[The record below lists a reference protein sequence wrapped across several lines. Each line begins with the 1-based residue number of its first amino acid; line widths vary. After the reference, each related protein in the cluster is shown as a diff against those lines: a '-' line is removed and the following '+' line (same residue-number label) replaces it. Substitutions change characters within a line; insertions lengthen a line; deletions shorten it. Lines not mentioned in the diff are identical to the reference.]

1 MPEYRTYGARDD
13 RIAKDG
19 DFGFIGFNNRVRPD
33 QLGKGMLADSQN
45 MRLDLNGEAQ
55 VRKGIE
61 LIEAPFAIGDIVLR
75 LPKADEII
83 DDETGNPTRTILPST
98 IKSASLNE
106 STNVV
111 TLVVESL
118 DSGRD
123 GHDWAVNDTVFV
135 EGVVSDGTDV
145 NGEHVIDSVTDGTNE
160 VTITYDLTSSVAS
173 TLTVPIVL
181 DFNLDDSGT
190 PPQFTE
196 NIVTAG
202 SFVAGTEYEI
212 LSLGSTDFTDI
223 GAAYN
228 LVSSRFTATGAGTGT
243 GTAVEVSFQSVVGY
257 RTRVDEDQVTQVYA
271 SAEYSDPNSENSQ
284 YVLLASNSNVVAK
297 NIATNE
303 DKIIDYTGV
312 ESVGVGATMLQAFN
326 KVFIFREGKT
336 ALVWDGDF
344 NNDFELVESGEY
356 EQPVQIVCAPGEFA
370 IIENRG
376 IVHQQD
382 GVQAGS
388 VIEVLSAQTNPDD
401 QNDQTSGLKEGARFD
416 VAKIF
421 EGGASQSITS
431 ATSDNANLNPEY
443 SDMYRVTCTLSGH
456 GYKVGDP
463 IDVTGFGSNNVA
475 NGSHFV
481 AEKTDGEFIYY
492 VDGNP
497 NLTSNTSGTVQ
508 LAHGFEFY
516 INSDGYDGKVTD
528 GLTLTSTPIFT
539 RRVSVGLG
547 FTHMPAPPYAIY
559 HQRRLVMPFKYTVN
573 DSENSYT
580 LTGNAD
586 EIIASDILDSD
597 TYDQIYAQYRF
608 NAGTADFN
616 VGLHSFAN
624 DTLIVFNRNSIHEVR
639 GMIDLK
645 NASSRLITDEV
656 GLVARQSV
664 VQVGSSVIFLSDN
677 GVYNL
682 QFLDEYNLR
691 GGEVPM
697 SEAINATMKRINQ
710 NAWEKSVAVYFDNRY
725 YIAVPLDSSTTN
737 NAIII
742 YNFINKQWESVDTVV
757 DGSWD
762 IENLIVAGSGN
773 KRGVYAINTSG
784 GIHRLDYRDDG
795 LDRVVTEIGSED
807 KLYKIPASITTRQY
821 TIGTMERKKWKE
833 FDLHV
838 QSSDDYRSDL
848 TITAETENPDANFEL
863 GTLSSYNLKESDDS
877 VILSGF
883 DDATQNGTYVFDPSL
898 STGTIKIYTKGILKV
913 RWIPASPYLE
923 TPNGYYSLA
932 SSLSTSPTAVAG
944 DEWYEP
950 INGAEVNGASQYAGG
965 RSVPTTLAEGEDV
978 SIRGRIGNRRGY
990 GLQFTFNNTTGRPRI
1005 RAIETDGSA
1014 SFRSTTKAD

>member
-1 MPEYRTYGARDD
+1 MPDYRTYGARDD

-19 DFGFIGFNNRVRPD
+19 DVGFIGFNNRVRPD

-61 LIEAPFAIGDIVLR
+61 LIEAPFAVGTDVLR
-75 LPKADEII
+75 LPNANEILP
-83 DDETGNPTRTILPST
+83 DETGNPTRTILPST
-98 IKSASLNE
+98 IKSASLDE

-118 DSGRD
+118 DTGRD
-123 GHDWAVNDTVFV
+123 GHDWAVNDIVVV

-145 NGEHVIDSVTDGTNE
+145 NGTHTVDSVTDGTDV
-160 VTITYDLTSSVAS
+160 VTITYDLAASVAS
-173 TLTVPIVL
+173 TLSVPL
-181 DFNLDDSGT
+181 TLQFDLDDG
-190 PPQFTE
+190 
-196 NIVTAG
+196 
-202 SFVAGTEYEI
+202 GTEPTLNDGFSQQSTIGYGMEI
-212 LSLGSTDFTDI
+212 
-223 GAAYN
+223 
-228 LVSSRFTATGAGTGT
+228 
-243 GTAVEVSFQSVVGY
+243 
-257 RTRVDEDQVTQVYA
+257 DESQVTEVYA
-271 SAEYSDPNSENSQ
+271 STKYSDPNDQNSQ
-284 YVLLASNSNVVAK
+284 YIILAANDNAVAK
-297 NIATNE
+297 NIQTGATQTIN
-303 DKIIDYTGV
+303 YTGTQA
-312 ESVGVGATMLQAFN
+312 VGSGATMLQAFN
-326 KVFIFREGKT
+326 KVFIFREGST
-336 ALVWDGDF
+336 ALAWDGDF

-356 EQPVQIVCAPGEFA
+356 EQPVQIVCAAGEFA
-370 IIENRG
+370 ITENRG

-382 GVQAGS
+382 GVQVGS
-388 VIEVLSAQTNPDD
+388 VIEVLSAKTDPA
-401 QNDQTSGLKEGARFD
+401 DQTSGLKEGARFD

-421 EGGASQSITS
+421 TGGDSVNITAATVGSQISGGEY
-431 ATSDNANLNPEY
+431 DGLYKANLTVG
-443 SDMYRVTCTLSGH
+443 SHSFQ
-456 GYKVGDP
+456 VGDP
-463 IDVTGFGSNNVA
+463 IDIAGFGDNKLDGA
-475 NGSHFV
+475 RFV
-481 AEKTDGEFIYY
+481 AEKT
-492 VDGNP
+492 
-497 NLTSNTSGTVQ
+497 SNTISVYIPQTLNPTVSGNETAT
-508 LAHGFEFY
+508 LAYGFEFY
-516 INSDGYDGKVTD
+516 INSDGYDGRVAD

-539 RRVSVGLG
+539 REVSVGLG

-573 DSENSYT
+573 DAENSYT

-597 TYDQIYAQYRF
+597 TYDQIYGQYRF

-639 GMIDLK
+639 GMIDIK

-697 SEAINATMKRINQ
+697 SEAINATMRRINQ

-725 YIAVPLDSSTTN
+725 FLAVPLDGNATN
-737 NAIII
+737 NAILV
-742 YNFINKQWESVDTVV
+742 YSFLNKQWESIDTV
-757 DGSWD
+757 DNTEWD
-762 IENLIVAGSGN
+762 VENLIVAGRGDE
-773 KRGVYAINTSG
+773 RGVYAVNALG
-784 GIHRLDYRDDG
+784 GVHRLDYREDG
-795 LDRVVTEIGSED
+795 LDRVVAEIGGDDTTYGIQS
-807 KLYKIPASITTRQY
+807 SMTTRQY

-833 FDLHV
+833 FDIHV

-848 TITAETENPDANFEL
+848 TITAETENPDAEFEL

-877 VILSGF
+877 VVLSGF
-883 DDATQNGTYVFDPSL
+883 DDTNQNGTYVLDPSL
-898 STGTIKIYTKGILKV
+898 STGTIKIYTKGILRV
-913 RWIPASPYLE
+913 RWVPIASYLE

-950 INGAEVNGASQYAGG
+950 VNGNEVNGASQYIPGG
-965 RSVPTTLAEGEDV
+965 SLVPTTLAEGEDV

-1005 RAIETDGSA
+1005 RAIEADGSA
-1014 SFRSTTKAD
+1014 SFRSTTTAD

>member
-1 MPEYRTYGARDD
+1 MPDYRTYGARDD

-19 DFGFIGFNNRVRPD
+19 DVGFIGFNNRVRPD

-61 LIEAPFAIGDIVLR
+61 LIEAPFAVDPSDTLLLPFDLPTAGQIGDGVT
-75 LPKADEII
+75 A
-83 DDETGNPTRTILPST
+83 ILDPSQ
-98 IKSASLNE
+98 
-106 STNVV
+106 
-111 TLVVESL
+111 VVE
-118 DSGRD
+118 
-123 GHDWAVNDTVFV
+123 
-135 EGVVSDGTDV
+135 
-145 NGEHVIDSVTDGTNE
+145 
-160 VTITYDLTSSVAS
+160 
-173 TLTVPIVL
+173 
-181 DFNLDDSGT
+181 
-190 PPQFTE
+190 
-196 NIVTAG
+196 
-202 SFVAGTEYEI
+202 
-212 LSLGSTDFTDI
+212 
-223 GAAYN
+223 
-228 LVSSRFTATGAGTGT
+228 
-243 GTAVEVSFQSVVGY
+243 
-257 RTRVDEDQVTQVYA
+257 VYA
-271 SAEYSDPNSENSQ
+271 STKYSDPNDQSSQ
-284 YVLLASNSNVVAK
+284 YIILAANDNAVAK
-297 NIATNE
+297 NIQTGATQT
-303 DKIIDYTGV
+303 IDYTGTQ
-312 ESVGVGATMLQAFN
+312 SVGSGATMLQAFN
-326 KVFIFREGKT
+326 KVFIFREGST

-356 EQPVQIVCAPGEFA
+356 EQPIQIVCASGEFA
-370 IIENRG
+370 ITENRG
-376 IVHQQD
+376 VIHQQD
-382 GVQAGS
+382 GVQVGS
-388 VIEVLSAQTNPDD
+388 VIEVLSAKTDPA
-401 QNDQTSGLKEGARFD
+401 DQTSGLKEGARFD

-421 EGGASQSITS
+421 TGGDPVDITS
-431 ATSDNANLNPEY
+431 VPSVSSVSGGEY
-443 SDMYRVTCTLSGH
+443 DGL
-456 GYKVGDP
+456 YKVDIPLGSHSFQVGDP
-463 IDVTGFGSNNVA
+463 IDIAGFDDDKLDGA
-475 NGSHFV
+475 RFV
-481 AEKTDGEFIYY
+481 AEKTANSISVYISQSITPSFDNDE
-492 VDGNP
+492 
-497 NLTSNTSGTVQ
+497 TAT

-516 INSDGYDGKVTD
+516 INSDGYDGRVSD
-528 GLTLTSTPIFT
+528 GLTLRSTPIFT

-573 DSENSYT
+573 DAENSYT

-725 YIAVPLDSSTTN
+725 FLAVPLDGNSKN
-737 NAIII
+737 NAILV
-742 YNFINKQWESVDTVV
+742 YSFINKQWESVDTV
-757 DGSWD
+757 DNTEWD
-762 IENLIVAGSGN
+762 VENLIVAGRGDE
-773 KRGVYAINTSG
+773 RGVYAVNALG
-784 GIHRLDYRDDG
+784 GVHRLDYREDG
-795 LDRVVTEIGSED
+795 LDRVVAEIGGDDITYDIKS
-807 KLYKIPASITTRQY
+807 SMTTRQY
-821 TIGTMERKKWKE
+821 TLGTMERKKWKE

-848 TITAETENPDANFEL
+848 TITAETENPDANLEL
-863 GTLSSYNLKESDDS
+863 GTLSSFNSQKVNET
-877 VILSGF
+877 VTLSGF
-883 DDATQNGTYVFDPSL
+883 DLAEENGVYVYDESR
-898 STGTIKIYTKGILKV
+898 STETDRVYVKGNLTV
-913 RWIPASPYLE
+913 TWIPSSIYLG
-923 TPNGYYSLA
+923 TTSGYSLA
-932 SSLSTSPTAVAG
+932 SSLATTATAVAG
-944 DEWYEP
+944 DEWYDSNGDS
-950 INGAEVNGASQYAGG
+950 INGSSLYNQGGGA
-965 RSVPTTLAEGEDV
+965 VPVILPAGEDV

-1005 RAIETDGSA
+1005 RAIEADGSA

>member
-1 MPEYRTYGARDD
+1 MPDYRTYGARDD

-61 LIEAPFAIGDIVLR
+61 LIEAPFAVGTDVLR
-75 LPKADEII
+75 LPNANEII
-83 DDETGNPTRTILPST
+83 PDETGNPTRTILPST

-111 TLVVESL
+111 TLIVERL
-118 DSGRD
+118 DTGRD
-123 GHDWAVNDTVFV
+123 GHDWAVNDIVVV
-135 EGVVSDGTDV
+135 EGVVSSGTDV
-145 NGEHVIDSVTDGTNE
+145 NGTHTIDSVIDGTDI
-160 VTITYDLTSSVAS
+160 VTITYDLTASVAS
-173 TLTVPIVL
+173 TLSVPL
-181 DFNLDDSGT
+181 TLQFDLDDAGT
-190 PPQFTE
+190 PPSYTDGEFSQQST
-196 NIVTAG
+196 IG
-202 SFVAGTEYEI
+202 YEMEI
-212 LSLGSTDFTDI
+212 
-223 GAAYN
+223 
-228 LVSSRFTATGAGTGT
+228 
-243 GTAVEVSFQSVVGY
+243 
-257 RTRVDEDQVTQVYA
+257 DESQVTEVYA
-271 SAEYSDPNSENSQ
+271 STKYSDPNDQSSQ
-284 YVLLASNSNVVAK
+284 YIILAANDNAVAK
-297 NIATNE
+297 NIQTGVTQTIN
-303 DKIIDYTGV
+303 YTGTQA
-312 ESVGVGATMLQAFN
+312 VGSGATMLQAFN
-326 KVFIFREGKT
+326 KVFIFREGST
-336 ALVWDGDF
+336 ALAWDGDF

-356 EQPVQIVCAPGEFA
+356 EQPVQIVCASGEFA
-370 IIENRG
+370 INENRG
-376 IVHQQD
+376 VIHQQD
-382 GVQAGS
+382 GVQVGS
-388 VIEVLSAQTNPDD
+388 VVEVLSAKTDPT
-401 QNDQTSGLKEGARFD
+401 DQTSGLKEGARFD

-421 EGGASQSITS
+421 TGGDPVDITAVPS
-431 ATSDNANLNPEY
+431 VSPVSGGEY
-443 SDMYRVTCTLSGH
+443 DGLYKVDLTLGSH
-456 GYKVGDP
+456 SFQVGDP
-463 IDVTGFGSNNVA
+463 IDIAGFGDTKLDGA
-475 NGSHFV
+475 RFV
-481 AEKTDGEFIYY
+481 AEKTATGISVYISQSITPSLDNDE
-492 VDGNP
+492 
-497 NLTSNTSGTVQ
+497 TAT

-516 INSDGYDGKVTD
+516 INSDGYDGRVSD
-528 GLTLTSTPIFT
+528 GLTLISTPIFT
-539 RRVSVGLG
+539 REVSVGLG

-573 DSENSYT
+573 DAENSYT

-597 TYDQIYAQYRF
+597 TYDQIYGQYRF

-725 YIAVPLDSSTTN
+725 FLAVPLDGNSTN
-737 NAIII
+737 NAILV
-742 YNFINKQWESVDTVV
+742 YSFINKQWESIDTV
-757 DGSWD
+757 DNTEWD
-762 IENLIVAGSGN
+762 IENLIVAGKGDE
-773 KRGVYAINTSG
+773 RGVYAVNALG
-784 GIHRLDYRDDG
+784 GVHRLDYREDG
-795 LDRVVTEIGSED
+795 RDRVVAEIGGDDITYDIQS
-807 KLYKIPASITTRQY
+807 SMTTRQY

-863 GTLSSYNLKESDDS
+863 GTLSSYNDQD
-877 VILSGF
+877 
-883 DDATQNGTYVFDPSL
+883 
-898 STGTIKIYTKGILKV
+898 
-913 RWIPASPYLE
+913 
-923 TPNGYYSLA
+923 
-932 SSLSTSPTAVAG
+932 
-944 DEWYEP
+944 
-950 INGAEVNGASQYAGG
+950 
-965 RSVPTTLAEGEDV
+965 TLAEGEDV

-1005 RAIETDGSA
+1005 RAIEADGAA
-1014 SFRSTTKAD
+1014 SFRSTTTAD

>member
-19 DFGFIGFNNRVRPD
+19 DVGFIGFNNRVRPD

-61 LIEAPFAIGDIVLR
+61 LIDAPFAVGTDVLR
-75 LPKADEII
+75 LPNANEII
-83 DDETGNPTRTILPST
+83 PDETGNPTRTILPST

-111 TLVVESL
+111 TLVVERL
-118 DSGRD
+118 DTGRD
-123 GHDWAVNDTVFV
+123 GHDWAVNDIVVV

-145 NGEHVIDSVTDGTNE
+145 NGTHTIDSVTDGTDV
-160 VTITYDLTSSVAS
+160 VTINYDLAASVAS
-173 TLTVPIVL
+173 TLSVPL
-181 DFNLDDSGT
+181 TLQFDLDDAGT
-190 PPQFTE
+190 PPSYTDGEFSQQ
-196 NIVTAG
+196 
-202 SFVAGTEYEI
+202 
-212 LSLGSTDFTDI
+212 STI
-223 GAAYN
+223 
-228 LVSSRFTATGAGTGT
+228 
-243 GTAVEVSFQSVVGY
+243 GY
-257 RTRVDEDQVTQVYA
+257 RMEIDESQVTEVYA
-271 SAEYSDPNSENSQ
+271 STKYSDPNDQNSQ
-284 YVLLASNSNVVAK
+284 YIILAANDNAVAK
-297 NIATNE
+297 NIQTGVTQTIN
-303 DKIIDYTGV
+303 YTGTQA
-312 ESVGVGATMLQAFN
+312 VGSGATMLQAFN
-326 KVFIFREGKT
+326 KVFIFREGST
-336 ALVWDGDF
+336 ALAWDGDF

-356 EQPVQIVCAPGEFA
+356 EQPVQIVCASGEFA
-370 IIENRG
+370 ITDNRG
-376 IVHQQD
+376 VVHQQD
-382 GVQAGS
+382 GVQLGS
-388 VIEVLSAQTNPDD
+388 VIEVLSAKTDPA
-401 QNDQTSGLKEGARFD
+401 DQTSGLKEGARFD

-421 EGGASQSITS
+421 TGGDPVDITAVTVSSQISGG
-431 ATSDNANLNPEY
+431 EY
-443 SDMYRVTCTLSGH
+443 DGLYKADLTLGSH
-456 GYKVGDP
+456 SFQVGDP
-463 IDVTGFGSNNVA
+463 IDIAGFSDDKLDGA
-475 NGSHFV
+475 RFV
-481 AEKTDGEFIYY
+481 AEKTATGISVYIPQSI
-492 VDGNP
+492 NP
-497 NLTSNTSGTVQ
+497 TISGDETAT

-516 INSDGYDGKVTD
+516 INSDGYDGRVVD

-539 RRVSVGLG
+539 REVSVGLG

-573 DSENSYT
+573 DAENSYT

-710 NAWEKSVAVYFDNRY
+710 NTWDKSVAVYFDNRY
-725 YIAVPLDSSTTN
+725 FLAVPLDGNSTN
-737 NAIII
+737 NAILV
-742 YNFINKQWESVDTVV
+742 YSFLNKQWESIDTV
-757 DGSWD
+757 DNTEWD
-762 IENLIVAGSGN
+762 VENLIVAGRGDE
-773 KRGVYAINTSG
+773 RGVYAVNALG
-784 GIHRLDYRDDG
+784 GVHRLDYREDG
-795 LDRVVTEIGSED
+795 LDRIVAEIGGDDLTYGIQS
-807 KLYKIPASITTRQY
+807 SMTTRQY

-863 GTLSSYNLKESDDS
+863 GTLSSFNPQKVQES
-877 VILSGF
+877 VTLLGF
-883 DDATQNGTYVFDPSL
+883 SDGNVNGTYTFTEEIDIGTPAYVYNKGSRSL
-898 STGTIKIYTKGILKV
+898 
-913 RWIPASPYLE
+913 RWIPISPVLQVKNE
-923 TPNGYYSLA
+923 SGSDIYYGFSP
-932 SSLSTSPTAVAG
+932 STSPALSDGSFIDASNGNPVSGSSTYTQGG
-944 DEWYEP
+944 D
-950 INGAEVNGASQYAGG
+950 
-965 RSVPTTLAEGEDV
+965 SVPTTLAEGEDV

-1005 RAIETDGSA
+1005 RAIEADGSA
-1014 SFRSTTKAD
+1014 SFRSTTTAD

>member
-19 DFGFIGFNNRVRPD
+19 DVGFIGFNNRVRPD

-61 LIEAPFAIGDIVLR
+61 LIEAPFAVGTDVLR
-75 LPKADEII
+75 LPNANEILP
-83 DDETGNPTRTILPST
+83 DETGNPTRTILPST

-118 DSGRD
+118 DTGRD
-123 GHDWAVNDTVFV
+123 GHDWAVNDIVVV

-145 NGEHVIDSVTDGTNE
+145 NGTHTIDSVTDGTDV
-160 VTITYDLTSSVAS
+160 VTITYDLTASVAS
-173 TLTVPIVL
+173 TLSVPL
-181 DFNLDDSGT
+181 TLQFDLDDAN
-190 PPQFTE
+190 PPSYTDGEFSQQST
-196 NIVTAG
+196 IG
-202 SFVAGTEYEI
+202 YEMEI
-212 LSLGSTDFTDI
+212 
-223 GAAYN
+223 
-228 LVSSRFTATGAGTGT
+228 
-243 GTAVEVSFQSVVGY
+243 
-257 RTRVDEDQVTQVYA
+257 DESQVTEVYA
-271 SAEYSDPNSENSQ
+271 STKYSDPNDQSSQ
-284 YVLLASNSNVVAK
+284 YIILAANDNAVAK
-297 NIATNE
+297 NIQTGATQTIN
-303 DKIIDYTGV
+303 YTGTQA
-312 ESVGVGATMLQAFN
+312 VGSGATMLQAFN
-326 KVFIFREGKT
+326 KVFIFREGST
-336 ALVWDGDF
+336 ALAWDGDF

-356 EQPVQIVCAPGEFA
+356 EQPVQIVCASGEFA
-370 IIENRG
+370 ITENRG
-376 IVHQQD
+376 VVHQQD
-382 GVQAGS
+382 GVQVGS
-388 VIEVLSAQTNPDD
+388 VIEVLAARTDPS
-401 QNDQTSGLKEGARFD
+401 DQTSGLKEDARFD

-421 EGGASQSITS
+421 TGGDPVNITAATVGSQISGG
-431 ATSDNANLNPEY
+431 EY
-443 SDMYRVTCTLSGH
+443 DGLYKADLTLGSH
-456 GYKVGDP
+456 SFQVGDP
-463 IDVTGFGSNNVA
+463 IDIAGFSDVKLDGA
-475 NGSHFV
+475 RFV
-481 AEKTDGEFIYY
+481 AEKTATGISVYIPQTL
-492 VDGNP
+492 NP
-497 NLTSNTSGTVQ
+497 TISGDETAT

-516 INSDGYDGKVTD
+516 INSDGYDGRVAD
-528 GLTLTSTPIFT
+528 GLTLQSTPIFT
-539 RRVSVGLG
+539 REVSVGLG

-573 DSENSYT
+573 DAENSYT

-597 TYDQIYAQYRF
+597 TYDQIYGQYRF

-725 YIAVPLDSSTTN
+725 FLAVPLDGNSTN
-737 NAIII
+737 NAILV
-742 YNFINKQWESVDTVV
+742 YSFLNKQWESIDTV
-757 DGSWD
+757 DNTEWD
-762 IENLIVAGSGN
+762 VENLIVAGRGDE
-773 KRGVYAINTSG
+773 RGVYAVNALG
-784 GIHRLDYRDDG
+784 GVHRLDYREDG
-795 LDRVVTEIGSED
+795 LDRVVAEIGGDDITYDIKS
-807 KLYKIPASITTRQY
+807 SMTTRQY

-848 TITAETENPDANFEL
+848 TITAETENPDANFNL
-863 GTLSSYNLKESDDS
+863 GTLSSYNDQD
-877 VILSGF
+877 
-883 DDATQNGTYVFDPSL
+883 
-898 STGTIKIYTKGILKV
+898 
-913 RWIPASPYLE
+913 
-923 TPNGYYSLA
+923 
-932 SSLSTSPTAVAG
+932 
-944 DEWYEP
+944 
-950 INGAEVNGASQYAGG
+950 
-965 RSVPTTLAEGEDV
+965 TLAEGEDV

-1005 RAIETDGSA
+1005 RAIEADGSA
-1014 SFRSTTKAD
+1014 SFRSTTTAD

>member
-61 LIEAPFAIGDIVLR
+61 LIEAPFAVDPSDTLLLPFDLPTTGQIGDGVT
-75 LPKADEII
+75 A
-83 DDETGNPTRTILPST
+83 ILDPSQ
-98 IKSASLNE
+98 
-106 STNVV
+106 
-111 TLVVESL
+111 VVE
-118 DSGRD
+118 
-123 GHDWAVNDTVFV
+123 
-135 EGVVSDGTDV
+135 
-145 NGEHVIDSVTDGTNE
+145 
-160 VTITYDLTSSVAS
+160 
-173 TLTVPIVL
+173 
-181 DFNLDDSGT
+181 
-190 PPQFTE
+190 
-196 NIVTAG
+196 
-202 SFVAGTEYEI
+202 
-212 LSLGSTDFTDI
+212 
-223 GAAYN
+223 
-228 LVSSRFTATGAGTGT
+228 
-243 GTAVEVSFQSVVGY
+243 
-257 RTRVDEDQVTQVYA
+257 VYA
-271 SAEYSDPNSENSQ
+271 STKYSDPNDQSSQ
-284 YVLLASNSNVVAK
+284 YIILAANDNAVAK
-297 NIATNE
+297 NIQTGDTQTIN
-303 DKIIDYTGV
+303 YTGTQ
-312 ESVGVGATMLQAFN
+312 SVGSGATMLQAFN
-326 KVFIFREGKT
+326 KVFIFREGST
-336 ALVWDGDF
+336 ALAWDGDF

-356 EQPVQIVCAPGEFA
+356 EQPVQIVCASGEFA
-370 IIENRG
+370 ITDNRG
-376 IVHQQD
+376 VVHQQD
-382 GVQAGS
+382 GVQVGS
-388 VIEVLSAQTNPDD
+388 VIEVLSAQTNPAD

-421 EGGASQSITS
+421 EGGDSVNITAATVSSQISGG
-431 ATSDNANLNPEY
+431 EY
-443 SDMYRVTCTLSGH
+443 DGLYKADLTLGSH
-456 GYKVGDP
+456 SFQVGDP
-463 IDVTGFGSNNVA
+463 IDIAGFSDDKLDGA
-475 NGSHFV
+475 RFV
-481 AEKTDGEFIYY
+481 AEKTATGIAVYIPQSI
-492 VDGNP
+492 NP
-497 NLTSNTSGTVQ
+497 TISGDETAT

-516 INSDGYDGKVTD
+516 INSDGYDGRVAD

-539 RRVSVGLG
+539 REVSVGLG

-573 DSENSYT
+573 DAENSYT

-697 SEAINATMKRINQ
+697 SESISTTMKRINQ
-710 NAWEKSVAVYFDNRY
+710 NTWDKSVAVYFDNRY
-725 YIAVPLDSSTTN
+725 FLAVPLDGNSTN
-737 NAIII
+737 NAILV
-742 YNFINKQWESVDTVV
+742 YSFLNKQWESIDTV
-757 DGSWD
+757 DNTEWD
-762 IENLIVAGSGN
+762 VENLIVAGRGDE
-773 KRGVYAINTSG
+773 RGVYAVNALG
-784 GIHRLDYRDDG
+784 GVHRLDYREDG
-795 LDRVVTEIGSED
+795 RDRVVAEIGGDDITYDIQS
-807 KLYKIPASITTRQY
+807 SMTTRQY

-863 GTLSSYNLKESDDS
+863 GTLSSYND
-877 VILSGF
+877 
-883 DDATQNGTYVFDPSL
+883 QN
-898 STGTIKIYTKGILKV
+898 
-913 RWIPASPYLE
+913 
-923 TPNGYYSLA
+923 
-932 SSLSTSPTAVAG
+932 
-944 DEWYEP
+944 
-950 INGAEVNGASQYAGG
+950 
-965 RSVPTTLAEGEDV
+965 TLAEGEDV
-978 SIRGRIGNRRGY
+978 SIRGRIGNKRGY

-1005 RAIETDGSA
+1005 RAIEADGSA
-1014 SFRSTTKAD
+1014 SFRSTTTAD

>member
-181 DFNLDDSGT
+181 EFNLDDSGT
-190 PPQFTE
+190 PPQLTE

-228 LVSSRFTATGAGTGT
+228 LVSLRFTATGAGTGT
-243 GTAVEVSFQSVVGY
+243 GTAVEVSFQSVIGY
-257 RTRVDEDQVTQVYA
+257 EMRVDDDQVTQVYA
-271 SAEYSDPNSENSQ
+271 STEYSDPNAENSQ
-284 YVLLASNSNVVAK
+284 YILLASNANVVAK

-356 EQPVQIVCAPGEFA
+356 EQPVQIVCASGEFA
-370 IIENRG
+370 ITENRG
-376 IVHQQD
+376 IVHQRD
-382 GVQAGS
+382 GVQVGS
-388 VIEVLSAQTNPDD
+388 VVEVLAAKTDPS
-401 QNDQTSGLKEGARFD
+401 DQTSGLKEGARFD

-421 EGGASQSITS
+421 TGGDPVNITAATVS
-431 ATSDNANLNPEY
+431 AQISGGEY
-443 SDMYRVTCTLSGH
+443 DGLYKADLTLGSH
-456 GYKVGDP
+456 SFQVGDP
-463 IDVTGFGSNNVA
+463 IDIAGFSDTKLDGA
-475 NGSHFV
+475 RFV
-481 AEKTDGEFIYY
+481 AEKTATGISVYIESSL
-492 VDGNP
+492 NP
-497 NLTSNTSGTVQ
+497 TISGDETAT
-508 LAHGFEFY
+508 LAFGFEFY
-516 INSDGYDGKVTD
+516 INSDGYDGRVSD
-528 GLTLTSTPIFT
+528 GLTLRSTPIFT
-539 RRVSVGLG
+539 REVSVGLG

-573 DSENSYT
+573 DAENSYT

-597 TYDQIYAQYRF
+597 TYDQIYGQYRF

-725 YIAVPLDSSTTN
+725 FLAVPLDGNSTN
-737 NAIII
+737 NAILV
-742 YNFINKQWESVDTVV
+742 YSFLNKQWESIDTV
-757 DGSWD
+757 DNTEWD
-762 IENLIVAGSGN
+762 VENLIVAGRGDE
-773 KRGVYAINTSG
+773 RGVYAVNALG
-784 GIHRLDYRDDG
+784 GVHRLDYREDG
-795 LDRVVTEIGSED
+795 LDRVVAEIGGDDITYDIKS
-807 KLYKIPASITTRQY
+807 SMTTRQY

-848 TITAETENPDANFEL
+848 TITAETENPDAEFEI

-877 VILSGF
+877 VVLSGF
-883 DDATQNGTYVFDPSL
+883 DDATLNGTYVFDASL
-898 STGTIKIYTKGILKV
+898 STEIIKIYTKGILRV
-913 RWIPASPYLE
+913 RWIPISPYLE
-923 TPNGYYSLA
+923 APNGYYSLA

-950 INGAEVNGASQYAGG
+950 INGNEVNGASQYVPGG
-965 RSVPTTLAEGEDV
+965 SLVPTTLAEGEDV

>member
-1 MPEYRTYGARDD
+1 MPDYRTYGARDD

-19 DFGFIGFNNRVRPD
+19 DVGFIGFNNRVRPD

-61 LIEAPFAIGDIVLR
+61 LIEAPFAVGTDVLR
-75 LPKADEII
+75 LPNANEIFP
-83 DDETGNPTRTILPST
+83 DETGNPTRTILPST
-98 IKSASLNE
+98 IKSASLNA

-111 TLVVESL
+111 TLVVERL
-118 DSGRD
+118 DTGRD
-123 GHDWAVNDTVFV
+123 GHDWAVNDIVV
-135 EGVVSDGTDV
+135 IEGVVSDGTDV
-145 NGEHVIDSVTDGTNE
+145 NGTHTIDSVTDGTDV
-160 VTITYDLTSSVAS
+160 VTITYDLTASVAS
-173 TLTVPIVL
+173 TLSVPL
-181 DFNLDDSGT
+181 TLQFDLDDG
-190 PPQFTE
+190 
-196 NIVTAG
+196 
-202 SFVAGTEYEI
+202 GTEPTLSDGFSQQSTIGYEMEI
-212 LSLGSTDFTDI
+212 
-223 GAAYN
+223 
-228 LVSSRFTATGAGTGT
+228 
-243 GTAVEVSFQSVVGY
+243 
-257 RTRVDEDQVTQVYA
+257 DESQVTEVYA
-271 SAEYSDPNSENSQ
+271 STKYSDPNDQNSQ
-284 YVLLASNSNVVAK
+284 YIILAANDNAVAK
-297 NIATNE
+297 NIQTGATQTIN
-303 DKIIDYTGV
+303 YTGTQA
-312 ESVGVGATMLQAFN
+312 VGSGATMLQAFN
-326 KVFIFREGKT
+326 KVFIFREGST
-336 ALVWDGDF
+336 ALAWDGDF

-356 EQPVQIVCAPGEFA
+356 DQPVQIVCASGEFA
-370 IIENRG
+370 ITENRG
-376 IVHQQD
+376 VVHQQD
-382 GVQAGS
+382 GVQVGS
-388 VIEVLSAQTNPDD
+388 VIEVLSAKTDPA
-401 QNDQTSGLKEGARFD
+401 DQTSGLKEGARFD

-421 EGGASQSITS
+421 TGGDPVNITAATVS
-431 ATSDNANLNPEY
+431 AQISGGEY
-443 SDMYRVTCTLSGH
+443 DGLYKADLTLGSH
-456 GYKVGDP
+456 SFQVGDP
-463 IDVTGFGSNNVA
+463 IDIAGFSDTKLDGA
-475 NGSHFV
+475 RFV
-481 AEKTDGEFIYY
+481 AEKTATGISVYIESSL
-492 VDGNP
+492 NP
-497 NLTSNTSGTVQ
+497 TISGDETAT
-508 LAHGFEFY
+508 LAFGFEFY
-516 INSDGYDGKVTD
+516 INSDGYDGRVSD
-528 GLTLTSTPIFT
+528 GLTLRSTPIFT
-539 RRVSVGLG
+539 REVSVGLG

-573 DSENSYT
+573 DAENSYT

-597 TYDQIYAQYRF
+597 TYDQIYGQYRF

-725 YIAVPLDSSTTN
+725 FLAVPLDGNSTN
-737 NAIII
+737 NAILV
-742 YNFINKQWESVDTVV
+742 YSFLNKQWESIDTV
-757 DGSWD
+757 DNTEWD
-762 IENLIVAGSGN
+762 VENLIVAGRGDE
-773 KRGVYAINTSG
+773 RGVYAVNALG
-784 GIHRLDYRDDG
+784 GVHRLDYREDG
-795 LDRVVTEIGSED
+795 LDRVVAEIGGDDITYDIKS
-807 KLYKIPASITTRQY
+807 SMTTRQY

-848 TITAETENPDANFEL
+848 TITAETENPDANFNL
-863 GTLSSYNLKESDDS
+863 GTLSSYND
-877 VILSGF
+877 
-883 DDATQNGTYVFDPSL
+883 QN
-898 STGTIKIYTKGILKV
+898 
-913 RWIPASPYLE
+913 
-923 TPNGYYSLA
+923 
-932 SSLSTSPTAVAG
+932 
-944 DEWYEP
+944 
-950 INGAEVNGASQYAGG
+950 
-965 RSVPTTLAEGEDV
+965 TLAEGEDV

>member
-1 MPEYRTYGARDD
+1 MPDYRTYGARDD

-19 DFGFIGFNNRVRPD
+19 DVGFIGFNNRVRPD

-61 LIEAPFAIGDIVLR
+61 LIEAPFAVGNDVLR
-75 LPKADEII
+75 LPNANEIFP
-83 DDETGNPTRTILPST
+83 DETGNPTRTILPST
-98 IKSASLNE
+98 IKSASLNS

-111 TLVVESL
+111 TLVVERL
-118 DSGRD
+118 DTGRD
-123 GHDWAVNDTVFV
+123 GHDWTVNDIVVV

-145 NGEHVIDSVTDGTNE
+145 NGTHTIDSVTDGTDV
-160 VTITYDLTSSVAS
+160 VTITYDLTASVAS
-173 TLTVPIVL
+173 TLSVPL
-181 DFNLDDSGT
+181 TLQFDLDDG
-190 PPQFTE
+190 
-196 NIVTAG
+196 
-202 SFVAGTEYEI
+202 GTEPTLNDGFSQQSTIGYEM
-212 LSLGSTDFTDI
+212 DI
-223 GAAYN
+223 
-228 LVSSRFTATGAGTGT
+228 
-243 GTAVEVSFQSVVGY
+243 
-257 RTRVDEDQVTQVYA
+257 DESQVTEVYA
-271 SAEYSDPNSENSQ
+271 STKYSDPNDQSSQ
-284 YVLLASNSNVVAK
+284 YIILAANDNAVAK
-297 NIATNE
+297 NIQTGATQT
-303 DKIIDYTGV
+303 IDYTGTQ
-312 ESVGVGATMLQAFN
+312 SVGSGATMLQAFN
-326 KVFIFREGKT
+326 KVFIFREGST

-356 EQPVQIVCAPGEFA
+356 EQPVQIVCASGEFA
-370 IIENRG
+370 ITENRG
-376 IVHQQD
+376 VVHQQD
-382 GVQAGS
+382 GVQVGS
-388 VIEVLSAQTNPDD
+388 VIEVLSAKTDPA
-401 QNDQTSGLKEGARFD
+401 DQTSGLKEGARFD

-421 EGGASQSITS
+421 TGGNSVDITAATVSSQISGG
-431 ATSDNANLNPEY
+431 EY
-443 SDMYRVTCTLSGH
+443 DGLYKADLTLGSH
-456 GYKVGDP
+456 SFQVGDP
-463 IDVTGFGSNNVA
+463 IDITGFGDTKLDGA
-475 NGSHFV
+475 RFV
-481 AEKTDGEFIYY
+481 AEKTANTISVYIPQTL
-492 VDGNP
+492 NP
-497 NLTSNTSGTVQ
+497 SISGDETAA

-516 INSDGYDGKVTD
+516 INSDGYDGRVRD
-528 GLTLTSTPIFT
+528 GLTLTSTPILT

-573 DSENSYT
+573 DAENSYT

-697 SEAINATMKRINQ
+697 SEAISATIKRINQ

-725 YIAVPLDSSTTN
+725 FLAVPLDGNSTN
-737 NAIII
+737 NAILV
-742 YNFINKQWESVDTVV
+742 YSFLNKQWESVDTV
-757 DGSWD
+757 DNTEWD
-762 IENLIVAGSGN
+762 VENLIVAGKGDE
-773 KRGVYAINTSG
+773 RGVYAVNALG
-784 GIHRLDYRDDG
+784 GVHRLDYREDG
-795 LDRVVTEIGSED
+795 LDRVIAEIGGDDITYDIKS
-807 KLYKIPASITTRQY
+807 SMTTRQY
-821 TIGTMERKKWKE
+821 TLGTMERKKWKE

-848 TITAETENPDANFEL
+848 TITAETENPDANLEL
-863 GTLSSYNLKESDDS
+863 GTLSSFNLEKSYES
-877 VILSGF
+877 VVLSGF
-883 DDATQNGTYVFDPSL
+883 DDATYNGTYVFDPSL
-898 STGTIKIYTKGILKV
+898 STETIKIYTRGTLRV

-923 TPNGYYSLA
+923 APNGYYSLA

-950 INGAEVNGASQYAGG
+950 TNGNEVNGASQYVPGG
-965 RSVPTTLAEGEDV
+965 SLVPTTLAEGEDV

-1005 RAIETDGSA
+1005 RAIEADGSA
-1014 SFRSTTKAD
+1014 SFRSTTTAD

>member
-19 DFGFIGFNNRVRPD
+19 DVGFIGFNNRVRPD

-61 LIEAPFAIGDIVLR
+61 LIEAPFAVDPTDTLLLPFDLPTAGQIGDGVT
-75 LPKADEII
+75 A
-83 DDETGNPTRTILPST
+83 ILDQSQ
-98 IKSASLNE
+98 
-106 STNVV
+106 
-111 TLVVESL
+111 VVE
-118 DSGRD
+118 
-123 GHDWAVNDTVFV
+123 
-135 EGVVSDGTDV
+135 
-145 NGEHVIDSVTDGTNE
+145 
-160 VTITYDLTSSVAS
+160 
-173 TLTVPIVL
+173 
-181 DFNLDDSGT
+181 
-190 PPQFTE
+190 
-196 NIVTAG
+196 
-202 SFVAGTEYEI
+202 
-212 LSLGSTDFTDI
+212 
-223 GAAYN
+223 
-228 LVSSRFTATGAGTGT
+228 
-243 GTAVEVSFQSVVGY
+243 
-257 RTRVDEDQVTQVYA
+257 VYA
-271 SAEYSDPNSENSQ
+271 STQYSDPNDQSSQ
-284 YVLLASNSNVVAK
+284 YIILAANDNAVAK
-297 NIATNE
+297 NIQTGATQT
-303 DKIIDYTGV
+303 IDYTGTQA
-312 ESVGVGATMLQAFN
+312 VGSGATMLQAFN
-326 KVFIFREGKT
+326 KVFIFREGST

-356 EQPVQIVCAPGEFA
+356 EQPIQIVCASGEFA
-370 IIENRG
+370 ITENRG
-376 IVHQQD
+376 VVHQQD
-382 GVQAGS
+382 GVQVGS
-388 VIEVLSAQTNPDD
+388 VIEVLSAKTDPA
-401 QNDQTSGLKEGARFD
+401 DQTSGLKEGARFD

-421 EGGASQSITS
+421 TQESSYQSITS
-431 ATSDNANLNPEY
+431 ATSNNTNLNPEY
-443 SDMYRVTCTLSGH
+443 AGLYRVTCESTGH
-456 GYKVGDP
+456 GYNVGDP
-463 IDVTGFGSNNVA
+463 IDVTGFGTNNVA
-475 NGSHFV
+475 NGNQFV
-481 AEKTDGEFIYY
+481 AEKTDDEFIYY

-497 NLTSNTSGTVQ
+497 SLSGATGGQVR

-516 INSDGYDGKVTD
+516 INSDGYDGRVRD
-528 GLTLTSTPIFT
+528 GLTLTSTPILT
-539 RRVSVGLG
+539 RQVSVGLG

-573 DSENSYT
+573 DAENSYT

-725 YIAVPLDSSTTN
+725 FLAVPLDGNSKN
-737 NAIII
+737 NAILV
-742 YNFINKQWESVDTVV
+742 YSFINKQWESVDTV
-757 DGSWD
+757 DNTEWD
-762 IENLIVAGSGN
+762 VENLIVAGRGDE
-773 KRGVYAINTSG
+773 RGVYAVNALG
-784 GIHRLDYRDDG
+784 GVHRLDYREDG
-795 LDRVVTEIGSED
+795 LDRVVAEIGGDDITYDIKS
-807 KLYKIPASITTRQY
+807 SMTTRQY
-821 TIGTMERKKWKE
+821 TLGTMERKKWKE

-848 TITAETENPDANFEL
+848 TITAETENPDANLEL
-863 GTLSSYNLKESDDS
+863 GTLSSFNSQKIQES
-877 VILSGF
+877 VTLSGF
-883 DDATQNGTYVFDPSL
+883 SDSGANGTYTFTEELDSAGAPIYVYNKGSRSL
-898 STGTIKIYTKGILKV
+898 Y
-913 RWIPASPYLE
+913 WIPVSPVLQVKNE
-923 TPNGYYSLA
+923 LGADIYYGFNP
-932 SSLSTSPTAVAG
+932 STSPALSDGSFIDASNGNPVSGSSTYTQGG
-944 DEWYEP
+944 D
-950 INGAEVNGASQYAGG
+950 
-965 RSVPTTLAEGEDV
+965 SVPTTLAEGEDV

-1005 RAIETDGSA
+1005 RAIEADGSA